1 MLSLAPVKKSYAFTY
16 KINITFLLFLCCGKG
31 YPNSNAKLVFIDV
44 LHYIERIA
52 ALEKVDTKGRK
63 RLEVVSLL
71 LLPVAL
77 EERGVAP
84 NREGYWQRPEDNP
97 SDSTKKEKLLWQN
110 I

>member
-1 MLSLAPVKKSYAFTY
+1 MI
-16 KINITFLLFLCCGKG
+16 KINITFLFLFLCCGKG